1 MAEDT
6 EYRYSYYPGCSLEAS
21 AKEYDMSLRQSF
33 EKLNIELVDLEDW
46 YCCGATPAHMT
57 SRLLAAALPIDTL
70 ILAEKTGLDVVAPC
84 AACFNR
90 LRVSIHEVES
100 NPALGK
106 ELEDV
111 IGGRFEGKVQVKH
124 PLEVLANDFR
134 LGRVSSAVVR
144 RLEGLRVACYYGCL
158 MVRPPKVMKFDDDE
172 NPMMMDAVLDA
183 IGAEP
188 VHWYHKVACCGAT
201 LGLVKVDSLV
211 RLSYEILR
219 ASINAGAEIIAVACP
234 LCHSNLDLHQDDMSE
249 MFGEEMAI
257 PIVYFSQ
264 LLGLALDCTPESLG
278 LDRHIV
284 SPRRALKRFFPKEG

>member
-1 MAEDT
+1 MEDK
-6 EYRYSYYPGCSLEAS
+6 ELKYSYYPGCSLEAS

-33 EKLNIELVDLEDW
+33 EKLNIGLVELEDW

-90 LRVSIHEVES
+90 LRVSIHEIES
-100 NPALGK
+100 DPALGK
-106 ELEDV
+106 ELTDV
-111 IGGRFEGKVQVKH
+111 IGERFEGGVEVKH
-124 PLEVLANDFR
+124 PLEVLAKDFG
-134 LGRVSSAVVR
+134 LEKLSSSVVC

-172 NPMMMDAVLDA
+172 DPMMMDNVLDA

-201 LGLVKVDSLV
+201 LGLTKGDSLV

-219 ASINAGAEIIAVACP
+219 ASIDAGADIIAVACP
-234 LCHSNLDLHQDDMSE
+234 LCQSNLDLHQDDMSE
-249 MFGEEMAI
+249 MFNREIAV
-257 PIVYFSQ
+257 PVVYFSQ
-264 LLGLALDCTPESLG
+264 LLGLALGCTPESIG
-278 LDRHIV
+278 MDRHIV
-284 SPRRALKRFFPKEG
+284 SPRPVLKRFFPKEG